1 MDESMKPPA
10 GRAAIGRRALS
21 LFGWMALAVL
31 VAAQLFG
38 ILSSPPERDMGHL
51 QKIMYV
57 HLPVVWMAFLAFF
70 VVFIASIAYLWRG
83 GERYDLFAAA
93 AAEVGT
99 VLTGLTLAV
108 GSIWGRPTWG
118 IWWTWDP
125 RLTTT
130 AILFL
135 IFVGYLTL
143 RSFVDDTDRRAR
155 WSAVVGILGF
165 LNVPVVYMSV
175 RWWRTLHQVQSSPE
189 TVDAVYVWA
198 LRTNAIAFLLV
209 AAYFVLARYRVAM
222 LEREAERREETVA
235 LGGEIHA

>member
-1 MDESMKPPA
+1 MRSPGGGGGRWPA
-10 GRAAIGRRALS
+10 A
-21 LFGWMALAVL
+21 FGW
-31 VAAQLFG
+31 AAFAAWIGAAAFG
-38 ILSSPPERDMGHL
+38 LLGSPPERGMGHL

-57 HLPVVWMAFLAFF
+57 HLPVVWMAFLAYFA
-70 VVFIASIAYLWRG
+70 VFIASGLHLWRG
-83 GERYDLFAAA
+83 GERSDLFAAS

-99 VLTGLTLAV
+99 VLTGLTLAI
-108 GSIWGRPTWG
+108 GSIWARPTWG

-143 RSFVDDTDRRAR
+143 RSFVDDAERRGR

-175 RWWRTLHQVQSSPE
+175 RWWRTIHQTQSSPE
-189 TVDAVYVWA
+189 TVDAVFVAA
-198 LRTNAIAFLLV
+198 LRVNAIAFLFVAGYLV
-209 AAYFVLARYRVAM
+209 YRRYRTAVV
-222 LEREAERREETVA
+222 EREAERVEEAAA
-235 LGGEIHA
+235 LGEGRVHA